1 MDGSE
6 VKLEKEVKIEIA
18 KPTVWYDVD
27 FNRVRDIGDI
37 KNILQG
43 MQLAFG
49 EEYLE
54 NNPSLK
60 PYVKLREEK

>member
-1 MDGSE
+1 MDDSGFE
-6 VKLEKEVKIEIA
+6 LEEGTKIEIN

-43 MQLAFG
+43 MQLSFA
-49 EEYLE
+49 EKYLE
-54 NNPSLK
+54 LNPSLK